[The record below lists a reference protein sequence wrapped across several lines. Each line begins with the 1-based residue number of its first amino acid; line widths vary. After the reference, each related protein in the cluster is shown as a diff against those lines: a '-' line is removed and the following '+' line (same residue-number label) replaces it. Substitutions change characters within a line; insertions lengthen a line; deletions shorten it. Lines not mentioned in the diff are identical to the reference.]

1 MKRQM
6 ILFLGIVA
14 LFLASSCE
22 KPISDHKGD
31 GVSGEDTYTITIDF
45 KPPVVL
51 QTKSGLSYDKVDRLD
66 VFYFDSKGA
75 PIDHKTF
82 VGNDVLSNR
91 LSFTMKE
98 GSSIFFTF
106 FANLPEELAG
116 YLSHMSRGQ
125 MLSYAVFPLE
135 EMDRL
140 DYPIMCAT
148 KSVYFSKDQDVS
160 IELYRY
166 TYSIEVGKI
175 TADFEVDSMRNKE
188 IFIKRIVLTN
198 CANKCDLIY
207 YSNNDSPQ
215 SLYGNQKNFDYDI
228 FGGGN
233 TGYAPGQAVNSGGGS
248 FSLGYD
254 GIIEEWSR
262 NYKNMLNN
270 NVYNSTANHISISS
284 TGAAS
289 DHTIITFDNNS
300 GIGIIGVMDDNS
312 LETVISVGKRV
323 TGLPANYDAPMPM
336 NRGTSAQDNTP
347 KLVIEVLVDGQTL
360 FYPIQIAAPQPNTL
374 YRIDNIILKG
384 APSPYCNCYPPVY
397 DLSTGTSVSILTETI
412 IKDIVVG
419 ENPETGELVNIN

>member
-66 VFYFDSKGA
+66 VFYFDSEGA

-98 GSSIFFTF
+98 GISIFFTF

-140 DYPIMCAT
+140 DYFVDGNYQSTTDNQYGQCYAPTTTSFVI
-148 KSVYFSKDQDVS
+148 K
-160 IELYRY
+160 
-166 TYSIEVGKI
+166 TYSGKVI
-175 TADFEVDSMRNKE
+175 NWQVKG
-188 IFIKRIVLTN
+188 FIK
-198 CANKCDLIY
+198 
-207 YSNNDSPQ
+207 
-215 SLYGNQKNFDYDI
+215 
-228 FGGGN
+228 
-233 TGYAPGQAVNSGGGS
+233 
-248 FSLGYD
+248 
-254 GIIEEWSR
+254 
-262 NYKNMLNN
+262 
-270 NVYNSTANHISISS
+270 
-284 TGAAS
+284 
-289 DHTIITFDNNS
+289 
-300 GIGIIGVMDDNS
+300 
-312 LETVISVGKRV
+312 
-323 TGLPANYDAPMPM
+323 
-336 NRGTSAQDNTP
+336 
-347 KLVIEVLVDGQTL
+347 
-360 FYPIQIAAPQPNTL
+360 
-374 YRIDNIILKG
+374 KG
-384 APSPYCNCYPPVY
+384 
-397 DLSTGTSVSILTETI
+397 
-412 IKDIVVG
+412 
-419 ENPETGELVNIN
+419 